1 MASSRNTP
9 EKSTSARPPVAEP
22 PSMWSSPRLG
32 KQFMSKGSILV
43 VDDESEIREGLELL
57 LKTEGYQVASAE
69 TALLGLS
76 RLEEKPFDLLL
87 LDVSLPD
94 RNGIELLKA
103 VHRHN
108 PPLSVVLITAYGSID
123 MARAAFKSG
132 AMDYITKPWSNDEL
146 LAQVAQAVESRRL
159 REENVQLKRA
169 LKQRSSFPSI
179 VGKSEKML
187 TLLDLVAQV
196 APSRST
202 VLISGESGT
211 GKELI
216 AKAIHSASP
225 RADKAFVPVN
235 TGSIPVDLLE
245 SQLFGHVKG
254 AFTSAVSSK
263 KGLFEVADQGTIFF
277 DEIATVSPET
287 QAKLLRVIQEREF
300 MRLGGTE
307 QLKVDVRIVA
317 ASNIDFLWLVKDG
330 RFREDLYP
338 RLNVIHLHLPP
349 LRERREDIP
358 MLLAHFLERFCTEN
372 TKPLRMFTPS
382 SMKLLMDYDWPG
394 NVREL
399 ENVVERAVVLS
410 TQERV
415 DIDLLPDS
423 VRSKEIVRGVR
434 LQLSEFL
441 PPLPGEPGSRTAA
454 DNPNPSLFQIID
466 EVERRIIVDMLE
478 RTGWNQTEAA
488 ERFLIPLSTL
498 NQKINRLGIDV
509 RRRGRVEE
517 SQVAWSGK

>member
-1 MASSRNTP
+1 MP
-9 EKSTSARPPVAEP
+9 
-22 PSMWSSPRLG
+22 
-32 KQFMSKGSILV
+32 KGSILV
-43 VDDESEIREGLELL
+43 VDDESEIREGLEMLL
-57 LKTEGYQVASAE
+57 TSEGYGVSSAD
-69 TALLGLS
+69 TGAGGLAK
-76 RLEEKPFDLLL
+76 LEEHPFDLLL

-94 RNGIELLKA
+94 RNGLDLL
-103 VHRHN
+103 REIRLRD
-108 PPLSVVLITAYGSID
+108 PQLSVVLITAYGSID

-159 REENVQLKRA
+159 RDENVQLKRA
-169 LKQRSSFPSI
+169 LKQRFNFPNI
-179 VGKSEKML
+179 IGKSDKML
-187 TLLDLVAQV
+187 ALFDLVAQV

-202 VLISGESGT
+202 ILISGESGT

-216 AKAIHSASP
+216 AKAIHSAST

-254 AFTSAVSSK
+254 AFTSAIASK

-277 DEIATVSPET
+277 DEIATISHET

-307 QLKVDVRIVA
+307 TIKVDVRIVA
-317 ASNIDFLWLVKDG
+317 ASNIELITLVREG
-330 RFREDLYP
+330 RFREDLFH
-338 RLNVIHLHLPP
+338 RLNVIHLKLPP
-349 LRERREDIP
+349 LRDRREDVP
-358 MLLAHFLERFCTEN
+358 SLLAHFLDRYCKEN
-372 TKPLRMFTPS
+372 NKTMRQFTPAAL
-382 SMKLLMDYDWPG
+382 KLLMDYDWPG

-410 TQERV
+410 TTERV
-415 DIDLLPDS
+415 DVDLLPDS
-423 VRSKEIVRGVR
+423 IRSKEIVRGVR

-441 PPLPGEPGSRTAA
+441 PPMSGEPGSRTAA
-454 DNPNPSLFQIID
+454 DRPQPSLFQIMD
-466 EVERRIIVDMLE
+466 EIERRIIVDMLE

-488 ERFLIPLSTL
+488 ERFMIPLSTL
-498 NQKINRLGIDV
+498 NQKIKRLGIDV
-509 RRRGRVEE
+509 RRRGRGDD
-517 SQVAWSGK
+517 SFSASNGG